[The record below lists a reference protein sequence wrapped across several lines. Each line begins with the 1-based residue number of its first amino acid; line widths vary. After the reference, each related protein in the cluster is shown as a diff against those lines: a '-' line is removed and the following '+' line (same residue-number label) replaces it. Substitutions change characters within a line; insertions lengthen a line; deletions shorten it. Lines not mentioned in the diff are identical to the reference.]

1 MLPADDSPMDF
12 FHPPMLPQDEDNFF
26 ATYLHPPMLL
36 PAEDPNPQHQHQQQP
51 QQGYNSS
58 AQAEFYDSAMQ
69 TF

>member
-1 MLPADDSPMDF
+1 MLPVEDSPMDF
-12 FHPPMLPQDEDNFF
+12 CHPPMLPQDEDNFF

-36 PAEDPNPQHQHQQQP
+36 PAEDANIQHQHQHQNQHN
-51 QQGYNSS
+51 YNTS